1 MLSLSSSSSSS
12 LHELDKDNLSLPDDL
27 SQDDLSGGL
36 VLFLVRLTLIII
48 IVVVVLL
55 KSVLFVALLALKNPV
70 SLSLD
75 FHLIRYADI
84 DSLSLRMVFNYSEM

>member
-1 MLSLSSSSSSS
+1 MFWFFSQLRLRLPSLLSLSSSSSSS

-48 IVVVVLL
+48 IIIVVVVLL

-70 SLSLD
+70 SLSLV
-75 FHLIRYADI
+75 FHLI
-84 DSLSLRMVFNYSEM
+84 